1 MVIINDSKFT
11 EDISYREHFQ
21 SFPYELSDFQKHSI
35 KAIVDGNHSLVCCG
49 TGNGKTNSGE
59 FAIKHFVGQGKRV
72 IYTVPIRSLGNQ
84 KFYDFTNKFPD
95 ITFGLLTGEIKSFP
109 NAQVLIMTQEI
120 LMNFLFLSNN
130 DKNNDLR
137 QLQFQID
144 INNELAA
151 VIVDECHFIMDEN
164 RGHAWE
170 SALLMLPKK
179 VQLVMLSATLDNPTK
194 LALWVEKR
202 HEDDSKK
209 VVISSTKKRIIPL
222 VHYTY
227 LTTTESIFKKVKDK
241 SIQQEIRNSTNK
253 LLMIKDENG
262 LFDDSTFIKVKK
274 IKQIFENNQVYLNKQ
289 NVLNNLAKHLNDNE
303 MLPAIFF
310 CFSRKNVEN
319 FAQEMT
325 TNLLEFDSKIPYT
338 IRREAEQIVRK
349 LPNFAEYTSLPEYEI
364 LMKLLEKGIGCHHSG
379 MVTVLREI
387 VELFISKGY
396 IKILFCT
403 DSFSVGLNCPIKTT
417 VFTGL
422 RKFDGKTEQYIEP
435 HLYAQ
440 CSGRAGRRGIDNIGY
455 VIHCNNLFDLPCI
468 AYYKE
473 ILCGKPQTLLS
484 KFRISYGI
492 ILNMIKN
499 ENITFESFVKFVNKS
514 MISDELKIRRNSMER
529 ELIHEKIICEKQN
542 SFVNHL
548 RTPNDVLNNFVE
560 LKNEVSQ
567 LQNKKKKECE
577 RKISSLMSEYKFID
591 EDSMHYKKNV
601 LAQGILLSKQKD
613 IELCQNFIE
622 INVQNICQILV
633 SENFISYDP
642 DEELFS
648 FTQKG
653 RVASQFAEMH
663 PLVLA
668 DSLDEIE
675 MLSVHQLICLFSC
688 FTDIRVHQDHIITT
702 PNFIQDKSIKKIL
715 QRMTNYFEK
724 CESFEELYNLQ
735 TGIDYSSVIVY
746 DLVDEM
752 NIWCDAQDQTDC
764 KRFIQDILSN
774 KNISIGDFS
783 KVILKISAITKEI
796 INICESE
803 GKVEFLNKLCQIDN
817 YILKFICTN
826 QSLYI

>member
-1 MVIINDSKFT
+1 MVMINDNKFT
-11 EDISYREHFQ
+11 ENELYEKHFE

-35 KAIVDGNHSLVCCG
+35 KAIVNGNHSLVCCG

-59 FAIKHFVGQGKRV
+59 FAIQYFVAQGKRV

-95 ITFGLLTGEIKSFP
+95 ISFGLLTGEIKSFP

-130 DKNNDLR
+130 DKINDR

-144 INNELAA
+144 INQELAA

-170 SALLMLPKK
+170 SALLMLPKT

-194 LALWVEKR
+194 LASWVENR
-202 HEDDSKK
+202 YDDDEKK

-241 SIQQEIRNSTNK
+241 AIQQEIRNSTNN

-262 LFDDSTFIKVKK
+262 KFDDLAFGQVKK
-274 IKQIFENNQVYLNKQ
+274 IKQIFENNQMYPRRQ
-289 NVLNNLAKHLNDNE
+289 NVINNLAKHLTDNE

-319 FAQEMT
+319 LAQEMT

-349 LPNFAEYTSLPEYEI
+349 LPNFTEYTSLPEYET
-364 LMKLLEKGIGCHHSG
+364 LMKLLEKGIGIHHSG
-379 MVTVLREI
+379 MVTILREI

-396 IKILFCT
+396 IKVLFCT

-422 RKFDGKTEQYIEP
+422 RKFDGKLEKYIEP

-440 CSGRAGRRGIDNIGY
+440 CSGRAGRRGIDSIGY

-468 AYYKE
+468 TSYKE

-492 ILNMIKN
+492 ILNIIKK
-499 ENITFESFVKFVNKS
+499 EKGTFESFVEFVNRS
-514 MISDELKIRRNSMER
+514 MIRDELNNRCDSMKR
-529 ELIHEKIICEKQN
+529 ELVHEQIECEKKKTLLTL
-542 SFVNHL
+542 L
-548 RTPNDVLNNFVE
+548 RTPNDVVVDYIE
-560 LKNEVSQ
+560 LKNNLSK
-567 LQNKKKKECE
+567 LYNKKKRECE
-577 RKISSLMSEYKFID
+577 RRISSLLSAYKFVE
-591 EDSMHYKKNV
+591 EDSIHYKKNNV
-601 LAQGILLSKQKD
+601 AQEIVNCKQKD
-613 IELCQNFIE
+613 IELCQNLVTTQIR
-622 INVQNICQILV
+622 NICEILV
-633 SENFISYDP
+633 SEKFISYNH
-642 DEELFS
+642 DEQHFS

-653 RVASQFAEMH
+653 RIASQFAEMH

-675 MLSVHQLICLFSC
+675 RLSVHQLISLFSC

-702 PNFIQDKSIKKIL
+702 PNLIQDKNIKSIL

-724 CESFEELYNLQ
+724 CESFEEEYNLQ
-735 TGIDYSSVIVY
+735 TGIDYKSVMIY

-752 NIWCDAQDQTDC
+752 KLWCDAQDETAC
-764 KRFIQDILSN
+764 KLFIQDILSN

-783 KVILKISAITKEI
+783 KAILKISAINKEL
-796 INICESE
+796 INICETE
-803 GKVEFLNKLCQIDN
+803 GKIEFLNKLSQIDN
-817 YILKFICTN
+817 HILKFICTN